1 MSPLTIEIEQVLLT
15 LSTELDLGLVVE
27 FLLGLFLNSELVPQV
42 VRKVEL
48 TNM

>member
-1 MSPLTIEIEQVLLT
+1 MSPLTTEIEQVLLT

-27 FLLGLFLNSELVPQV
+27 FLLELFLNSELVPQV